1 MFQLR
6 ARVLSFLV
14 HSPPRLRAS
23 RVSPLFA
30 LRRKARNLSATTSA
44 SPSPFAAEDY
54 LVATC
59 GVPRAQAVKAAKK
72 ISHLKSSS
80 KPDAV
85 VAFLSGL
92 GVPRSDIAAIVAVDP
107 CPPPTPAAA
116 VAFLS
121 GLGVPRS
128 DIAAIVAVDPWFLCA
143 SVERTLA
150 PRVTELREL
159 GLSRSE
165 VARLVPLALCS
176 FRSSS
181 LRGNLD
187 FWLSVFGSYE
197 KLLKALKM
205 NSGLLAADLEKVAKP
220 NLALLR
226 QCGLSPSV
234 FSEPF
239 ISRVLVRTPK
249 KVQDAL
255 VHIDKFGVSQ
265 NSRMFLYALV
275 AFTVQSPEKLT
286 DKIGVLETLGWSQG
300 DVLLAVKTMPGI
312 LTISEER
319 LQKNVHFLTKVAGLE
334 ISYIAQR
341 PVLLKYSLER
351 RLFPRYCLLK
361 LLNTKGLLDL
371 RFDYNAA
378 SLSEKKFL
386 GRFVHPYKESLPGLA
401 DVYASSCAGKLQME
415 LLSENTKEN

>member
-6 ARVLSFLV
+6 ARDLSFLV
-14 HSPPRLRAS
+14 HSPPCLPAP

-30 LRRKARNLSATTSA
+30 LRRNLSATTSA
-44 SPSPFAAEDY
+44 SPGPFAAEDY

-107 CPPPTPAAA
+107 
-116 VAFLS
+116 
-121 GLGVPRS
+121 
-128 DIAAIVAVDPWFLCA
+128 WFLCA

-165 VARLVPLALCS
+165 VARLIPLALCS

-220 NLALLR
+220 NLALLQ

-239 ISRVLVRTPK
+239 ISRVLIRTPK

-351 RLFPRYCLLK
+351 RLFPSFLAGSCILTRRGFQALLMFM
-361 LLNTKGLLDL
+361 LQ
-371 RFDYNAA
+371 AV
-378 SLSEKKFL
+378 L
-386 GRFVHPYKESLPGLA
+386 GNYTWSCYQRTQNKTRESTLPVLGEYHRMENVKVCHPPWSIAQVLCSFSGSDPL
-401 DVYASSCAGKLQME
+401 
-415 LLSENTKEN
+415 